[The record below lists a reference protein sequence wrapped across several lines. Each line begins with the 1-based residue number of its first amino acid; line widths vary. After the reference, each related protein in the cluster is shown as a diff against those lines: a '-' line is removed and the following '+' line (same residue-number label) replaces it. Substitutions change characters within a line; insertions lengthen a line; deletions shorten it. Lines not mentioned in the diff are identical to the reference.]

1 MCQRYTEIT
10 FEERI
15 IKDFDLLDEMGN
27 ELFNISGRV
36 ILITGG
42 TGILGGSMAEYL
54 LGEGAK
60 VILLGQTEAKV
71 EDKVGQLKKVYPD
84 VMGFAGNV
92 LDRDFLE
99 KVKDMV
105 VGTWGKLDVLI
116 NAAGG
121 NLPGAVIGEGQ
132 NIFDLEMDDFRKV
145 SELNLDGSVVPSLVF
160 GKQMADQG
168 RGCILNISSMAATRA
183 LTRVVGYSVSKAA
196 IDNFTKWMATEL
208 ALKFGEGL
216 RVNAIAPGF
225 FISNQNRN
233 LLLKEDGSYTDRGK
247 TIIANTPMK
256 RFGKADELHG
266 AVHWLISDAASF
278 VTGTII
284 PIDGGFNAF
293 SGV

>member
-1 MCQRYTEIT
+1 MTKVGMSNT
-10 FEERI
+10 L
-15 IKDFDLLDEMGN
+15 FD
-27 ELFNISGRV
+27 ISNKV

-42 TGILGGSMAEYL
+42 TGVLGSSMAEYL
-54 LGEGAK
+54 LSEGAK
-60 VILLGQTEAKV
+60 IVLLGQTEGKV
-71 EDKVGQLKKVYPD
+71 KSKVAEFEQRYTHVL
-84 VMGFAGNV
+84 GFSGSV
-92 LDRDFLE
+92 LHKDFLE
-99 KVKDMV
+99 EVKSKVV
-105 VGTWGKLDVLI
+105 QEWGKIDVLI

-121 NLPGAVIGEGQ
+121 NMPGAVIGEGQ
-132 NIFDLEMDDFRKV
+132 TIFDLQMEDFRKV

-168 RGCILNISSMAATRA
+168 HGCILNVSSMAATRA
-183 LTRVVGYSVSKAA
+183 LTRVVGYSASKAA

-247 TIIANTPMK
+247 KIIDNTPMK
-256 RFGKADELHG
+256 RFGNANELHG

-278 VTGTII
+278 VTGAII
-284 PIDGGFNAF
+284 PIDGGFSAF